1 MVTLTDKISKVELS
15 HRFML
20 EQRFVGRYTKP
31 ELIVEDDYL
40 LNRLRYMFIQM
51 PLKGNEI
58 ANKTPYVAAYN
69 EIFIGFGKM

>member
-40 LNRLRYMFIQM
+40 FKPFTIHVPHSNAF
-51 PLKGNEI
+51 KGQ
-58 ANKTPYVAAYN
+58 
-69 EIFIGFGKM
+69 

>member
-1 MVTLTDKISKVELS
+1 
-15 HRFML
+15 ML

-31 ELIVEDDYL
+31 KLIVEDDFL
-40 LNRLRYMFIQM
+40 FLNRLRYMLRIQM

-58 ANKTPYVAAYN
+58 INKTPYVTAYN